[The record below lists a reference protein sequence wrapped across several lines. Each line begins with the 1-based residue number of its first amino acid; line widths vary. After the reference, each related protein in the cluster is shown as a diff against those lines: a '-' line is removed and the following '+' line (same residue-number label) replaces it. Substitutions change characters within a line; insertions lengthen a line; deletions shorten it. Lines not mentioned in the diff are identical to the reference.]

1 MSKFY
6 LAVTVQQDRNESIF
20 TPSQEAEP
28 NPGYYAY
35 IIPVTESDNIKSVL
49 ERVGGLLHANIY
61 PTKKK
66 AAEVVQ
72 MWSDGYKNNGT
83 YLFNSTF

>member
-1 MSKFY
+1 MRRFFI
-6 LAVTVQQDRNESIF
+6 AVTVQQDRNDSIF
-20 TPSQEAEP
+20 TPKQEAEP

-61 PTKKK
+61 HTKKK

-72 MWSDGYKNNGT
+72 MWNDGYKNNGT
-83 YLFNSTF
+83 YLFDSTF

>member
-1 MSKFY
+1 MKRFFI
-6 LAVTVQQDRNESIF
+6 AVTVQQDKNESIF
-20 TPSQEAEP
+20 TPLEHEP
-28 NPGYYAY
+28 KPGYYAY

-61 PTKKK
+61 HTKKK

-72 MWSDGYKNNGT
+72 VWNAAYKANGT
-83 YLFNSTF
+83 YLFDGTF

>member
-1 MSKFY
+1 MTRFY
-6 LAVTVQQDRNESIF
+6 IAVTVEQDKNENIS
-20 TPSQEAEP
+20 PQERKEP
-28 NPGYYAY
+28 QPGYYAY

-61 PTKKK
+61 NTKKK

-72 MWSDGYKNNGT
+72 VWNDSYRANGT
-83 YLFNSTF
+83 YLFDGTF